1 MGSLLIIISAGGEVI
16 EEMAAGSRS
25 ATGIHLGNIFHSI
38 LTSGIRTRDMEFLFL
53 AGQHF
58 DPYLSLHENN
68 PDHNRYISFQSV
80 AFFTTGHY
88 KRIRFGY
95 LGTYFTS
102 AEQHHDP
109 SAEGLLSRLLYPGG

>member
-1 MGSLLIIISAGGEVI
+1 MPGQEV
-16 EEMAAGSRS
+16 
-25 ATGIHLGNIFHSI
+25 
-38 LTSGIRTRDMEFLFL
+38 LFL
-53 AGQHF
+53 IGQHF